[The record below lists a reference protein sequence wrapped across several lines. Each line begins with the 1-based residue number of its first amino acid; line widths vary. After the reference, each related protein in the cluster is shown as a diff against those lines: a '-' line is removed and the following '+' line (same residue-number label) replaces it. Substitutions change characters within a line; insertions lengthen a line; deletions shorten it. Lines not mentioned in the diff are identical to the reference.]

1 MATATVSD
9 QPERDARRDAWL
21 RTQGVEVLRLSA
33 EFALRDTTDA
43 LRMIAARARELR
55 DRNAPPEGELARSD

>member
-1 MATATVSD
+1 
-9 QPERDARRDAWL
+9 
-21 RTQGVEVLRLSA
+21 
-33 EFALRDTTDA
+33 LRDTTDA